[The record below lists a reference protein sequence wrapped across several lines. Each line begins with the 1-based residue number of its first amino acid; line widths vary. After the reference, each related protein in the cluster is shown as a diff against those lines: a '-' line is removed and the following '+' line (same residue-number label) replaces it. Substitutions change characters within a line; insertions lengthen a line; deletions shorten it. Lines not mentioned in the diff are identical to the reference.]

1 MAAADVFVSSR
12 AGEERVLKRIS
23 RRFLWF
29 LFILLII
36 NFLDRSNIG
45 FAALTMN
52 RDLGLT
58 ASMFGIAV
66 SVFSAGYMLFEI
78 PSNLMLARVGAR
90 TWLSRIVVTW
100 GLLACACALVGSAAG
115 LITMRTLLGIA
126 EAGFLPGLLLYMTY
140 WFPQYHRARAQV
152 AFLIAQPV
160 ANIVGP
166 LLSGAIM
173 GLDGTLGIAGWR
185 WLFLLEGL
193 PAVIFGVAAFFYLSD
208 RPATAGWLSEAEKAT
223 VTALLQRDAA
233 ARDRAFGAPPAR
245 SITRQILNRN
255 VWLLALAFST
265 MVSNFNALAIW
276 LPQIVRG
283 MLGPGAPYWQ
293 IGLVAAIPPLCTLCA
308 IPFWSARSDGH
319 KERYWHCVGPLMV
332 AVAGW
337 GVAASADRPVLQLLG
352 LTIASVASIAA
363 WPVFLTVPSLVL
375 PRAAHPAGI
384 AFVTTIGLAG
394 AVYSPVIVGAIRDM
408 TGSFAGGLAAVG
420 ILLAIGV
427 GLLLLVPRGL
437 LAPHGDELPA
447 DATPQP
453 MP

>member
-1 MAAADVFVSSR
+1 MAAADVFVSNR
-12 AGEERVLKRIS
+12 DDEARVLRRIS

-58 ASMFGIAV
+58 ASVFGIAV

-100 GLLACACALVGSAAG
+100 GFLACACALVGGAAS

-173 GLDGTLGIAGWR
+173 GLDGRLGLAGWR

-208 RPATAGWLSEAEKAT
+208 RPATARWLSDDEKAT
-223 VTALLQRDAA
+223 VTSLLQRDAA
-233 ARDRAFGAPPAR
+233 ARDRAFGTPPAR

-308 IPFWSARSDGH
+308 IPFWSARSDGR
-319 KERYWHCVGPLMV
+319 KERYWHCVAPLIV

-337 GVAASADRPVLQLLG
+337 GVAASADWSGLQLLG

-384 AFVTTIGLAG
+384 AFVTTIGLSG

-427 GLLLLVPRGL
+427 GLLLLVPRTL